1 MSSVAQS
8 EENSNKFYYN
18 AESPYDWRKVQKDGL
33 WNSGTEDNPVKTAY
47 DPCPEGWRVPTYA
60 ELGQLSN
67 RYSSF
72 KTVGGQRGRYF
83 CGDYTYIDN
92 APQVF
97 FPAAGHRDNS
107 DGGANNRGGC
117 GNYWSSRPYSD
128 SAKGLYFDSS
138 HIYVSRSGYGY
149 RADGYSVRCV
159 QE

>member
-72 KTVGGQRGRYF
+72 KAVGGQRGRYF